1 MSAKPRAAII
11 RDGVSIGIAVG
22 AYAISFG
29 ALGTTSGLSVLQTQ
43 LLSLLLF
50 SGASQFAVVSIVG
63 AGGAAASAWASSA
76 LLGMRNGLYGL
87 RLAPLLG
94 AHGWRKPIA
103 AHLTIDE
110 STAMALAN
118 DDDADPSHAGARTGF
133 WATGL
138 SVFVFWNSATFIGA
152 VAGSHISDPRVFGLD
167 AAIPAGFAALV
178 APRLTTS
185 VTRGLALVCAVVATS
200 ASPWVRP
207 GVPVLLA
214 ALIALA
220 AAMRFGEPVP
230 TPARSES

>member
-1 MSAKPRAAII
+1 MSAKPRGAII

-29 ALGTTSGLSVLQTQ
+29 ALGTTSGLTLMQTQ
-43 LLSLLLF
+43 VLSLLLF

-63 AGGAAASAWASSA
+63 AGGNPASAWASSA

-87 RLAPLLG
+87 RLSPLL
-94 AHGWRKPIA
+94 AARGWRRPFA

-110 STAMALAN
+110 STGMALAN
-118 DDDADPSHAGARTGF
+118 DDESDPSHRNARIGF

-138 SVFVFWNSATFIGA
+138 SVFVFWNLATFLGA

-178 APRLTTS
+178 APRLTTNL
-185 VTRGLALVCAVVATS
+185 TRRLALVCAVAAAG

-207 GVPVLLA
+207 GVPVLIA
-214 ALIALA
+214 ALIALGTA
-220 AAMRFGEPVP
+220 VKFGEPVP
-230 TPARSES
+230 VTERSTA